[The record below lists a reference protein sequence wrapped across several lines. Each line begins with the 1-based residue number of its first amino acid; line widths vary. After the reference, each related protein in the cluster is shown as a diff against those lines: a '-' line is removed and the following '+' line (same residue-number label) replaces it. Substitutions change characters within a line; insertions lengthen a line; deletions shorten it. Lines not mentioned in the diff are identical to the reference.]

1 MAASLSTLELT
12 FRLAVA
18 VFVVAAPSALFVG
31 FYRLLVRM
39 RDDDLVT
46 RVLAHV
52 DETGHRKQSP
62 AAVLT
67 GGALDAGPG
76 SATVACDACGSP
88 NPPFADYCGACLSSL
103 DG

>member
-1 MAASLSTLELT
+1 MAASLSTLELG

-18 VFVVAAPSALFVG
+18 VFVVAAPSALFVA

-39 RDDDLVT
+39 RDDDLVNS
-46 RVLAHV
+46 VLAHV
-52 DETGHRKQSP
+52 DETGPRTRSP

-67 GGALDAGPG
+67 GGALDGGPR
-76 SATVACDACGSP
+76 SATVSCDACGAV

-103 DG
+103 DR